1 MKALLNWA
9 ITNPITFVV
18 TVVIVISVAVLVYKS
33 RKGLICKAALYAVS
47 KAEEEWGS
55 KTGRIKFAEAY
66 TYISKQYPI
75 ITFFFTE
82 KQLTDIIENAL
93 VEMKKILASKQGK
106 ENKTETTE

>member
-1 MKALLNWA
+1 MRELLTWIIA
-9 ITNPITFVV
+9 NPITFVV
-18 TVVIVISVAVLVYKS
+18 TVVIVISVALLLFKS

-66 TYISKQYPI
+66 TYISRQYPI

-82 KQLTDIIENAL
+82 KQLTDIIETAL
-93 VEMKKILASKQGK
+93 VEMKKILASKQGQ
-106 ENKTETTE
+106 ESKTETAE